1 MFNFLKNILLLW
13 ETDAFNELASVKNDL
28 RELREIAVNQEQL
41 LAGRAF
47 VKETSLNQESPDTQ
61 K

>member
-28 RELREIAVNQEQL
+28 RELCEIAVNQEQL
-41 LAGRAF
+41 LVGRTF